1 MDKTLAAN
9 LEGLS
14 AEEQRALLQKLL
26 QEKKAKKA
34 DKTAVLSFGQERLWF
49 LHQLDSANAAYNL
62 RTAVRLQGSLNLPAL
77 EASIQAVVDR
87 HESLR
92 TRIVAVNGR
101 PQQQIQQQMM
111 APLPIT
117 DLSHLQGDERETA
130 VQQQTDAEAQ
140 ATFDLANG
148 PPLFRA
154 RLLKLQTNDHIL
166 LLTMHHIISDGWS
179 IGILIREI
187 ATLYQ
192 TKVANQPS
200 PLAKLPVQYADF
212 ATWQR
217 EWLQGETLEK
227 QLAYWGEQ
235 LADTAVVDLP
245 TDHPRPNVQTF
256 AGARHYFTIAPDIA
270 SQFHQITHA
279 ENATLFMGLLGAF
292 NVLLHIYSRQ
302 TDISVGTPVA
312 GRNRNQLESTIG
324 LFINTLVMRNQIEP
338 QASFRDLLKQIRQ
351 TTLDGFAHQDVP
363 FEKLVEEL
371 HPPRDPSRTP
381 YFQHL
386 FILQNAPF
394 QSVEL
399 PGVTLT
405 ALQPNKASSLFD
417 ITLTMWDDDKQ
428 GMRGY
433 LEYNTDLFS
442 SETMARFV
450 THFQQLMRHIGQQP
464 DAPIAQLSPLS
475 RAEKSKM
482 LVEWNATE
490 RPFPHHTFTQLF
502 KQQAEKTPEK
512 TAVTNSDGDL
522 TYAQLDAKSD
532 QLAAY
537 LRQFD
542 IQPDTLIGLALP
554 RNTSMLVAILGI
566 LKAGA
571 AYLPIDPTYPDQR
584 IQYMLEHA
592 QAPLLITNSELE
604 SSLPQHQAQTIL
616 IDTDWSKIEA
626 APALAQDFSR
636 LNDLAYVIYTSGST
650 GKPKG
655 VQITHRNL
663 ANFLHTMQEKPG
675 ICAEDTLLAVT
686 TLSFD
691 IATLELYLPL
701 ISGARVL
708 LADQATT
715 KDALLLLKLL
725 ESEPV
730 TMMQATPATWQ
741 MLLAAGWEGKAGLK
755 ILSGGEALPVSL
767 AQQLVEK
774 GTAVWNMY
782 GPTETT
788 VWSTCLQVTAEECQT
803 DGVVSIGTP
812 IGNTDVYVLDDH
824 LQPVPIGVTGNLYIG
839 GKGVARGYLH
849 RPDLTAE
856 RFPQH
861 PFKPEERIYF
871 TGDLSRYRSDGSIE
885 FLGRSDH
892 QVKVRG
898 FRIELGE
905 IENSLQQHPEIA
917 QAVVHPQGEQLI
929 AYLIAKGEE
938 QPDVT
943 ALRSHV
949 QETLPAYMVP
959 HRFLFLEAYPLTP
972 NGKVDRKAL
981 PDPAKFALSTDNY
994 VPPRTPIEE
1003 ALVNIWENLLN
1014 VPRVGIEDNFF
1025 ELGGHSLLATQ
1036 LVSRVRQTLGVELPL
1051 RSLFEA
1057 GTVAA
1062 LAKVVTQAQDAPV
1075 APRIQVVDSADAMP
1089 LSFSQQRLWVLDQIE
1104 PNLTAYHIPAV
1115 IRLEGTLDTE
1125 TLQAAF
1131 NELIARH
1138 DSLRTTFA
1146 VNPDGDPIQ
1155 VVHDDVPLEIP
1166 VTAVS
1171 EADVPE
1177 TLKEIVKRPF
1187 DLTIPPLLR
1196 IELLQVQPDN
1206 HLLAIVIHHIIAD
1219 GWSMNILVQEL
1230 ATLYH
1235 ALRAEQPNPLP
1246 ALPVQYPDFA
1256 AWQRS
1261 WLQGEVLAEQLAY
1274 WQQRLAGAPATLD
1287 LPTDFPR
1294 PAMQSYRG
1302 AIYRHD
1308 LPHDLSQHVIHF
1320 SRQANATPFMTL
1332 LATYQLL
1339 LARYSGQND
1348 IVVGSPIA
1356 NRNRT
1361 EVENLIGFFVNML
1374 VLRAQIGAEDNFHD
1388 LLAQVRQHALDGYA
1402 HQDVPFEKL
1411 VDALSIP
1418 RDTSYSPVFQVAFIL
1433 QNTPRNEID
1442 LGEVKMSVVP
1452 AEGTTAKYDLTLT
1465 VLDTKDGGYRLLWE
1479 YCTDLFAEETIE
1491 RLATHFVYLLE
1502 NVLTRP
1508 HQIVSELPLFSA
1520 EEQHQMLTEWNA
1532 TERPFPTHTLTQ
1544 LFMQQ
1549 VEKTP
1554 EKTAVSASDGN
1565 LTYAQLDAKSDQLAA
1580 YLRQFDIQPDTLVG
1594 LALPRDT
1601 SMLVAILGILKAG
1614 AAYLPIDPNYPDQR
1628 IQYMLDHAQAPLLI
1642 TNAELVETLPKNEA
1656 KPILIDSDWAQI
1668 EAAKPLAQDF
1678 SRLENLAYVIYTSGS
1693 TGKPKGVQIT
1703 HGNLANFLCTM
1714 REKPGICAED
1724 TLLAVTT
1731 LSFDIATLE
1740 LYLPLITG
1748 ARVLLA
1754 DQATTRDVSLLMKQ
1768 LESEPVTIMQATPAT
1783 WQMMLAAGWEG
1794 KPDLKILSGGEALPA
1809 ALAKELLGRGTAVWN
1824 MYGPTETTVWSTCLQ
1839 VTEAECQTDG
1849 VVSIGTPIGNTD
1861 VYVLDDHLQPV
1872 PIGVTGNLYIGG
1884 KGVARGYLH
1893 RANLTAERFPQH
1905 PFKPD
1910 KRIYFTG
1917 DLARYRKDGSIEF
1930 LGRSDHQVKVRG
1942 FRIELGEIEN
1952 SLQQHSEIAQAVV
1965 HPQGEQLIAY
1975 LIAKGEEEPDVTVLR
1990 NHVQETLP
1998 AYMVPHRFLFLEA
2011 YPLTPN
2017 GKVDRKALPAPDG
2030 AALTSSKTYT
2040 APRNEK
2046 EEQVANIWKKLL
2058 NLSQVGVHDN
2068 FFELGGDSI
2077 SAIRFIAQAKEIGLI
2092 YRPSQLF
2099 QNQTVAELA
2108 ALIDEQT
2115 AVPAKPLQAQ
2125 TLDDTPDFN
2134 VLADSLAAEEYIKH
2148 PENIQDLYTLTP
2160 TQRAILFH
2168 TLYAPKTGVYVEQ
2181 NALEMEDLDIDLYA
2195 QAWQQMIKRHDLLRT
2210 AFFWEDV
2217 EEPLQMVIRDVPFPL
2232 AVLDWR
2238 SESEERQ
2245 LSHLQELM
2253 ATERQKGFDLTKP
2266 PLLRLYIIQVDENR
2280 HFVLVNYHH
2289 ILLDGWSNVVIH
2301 LEVRAIY
2308 DALKRGEA
2316 PNLPT
2321 PTPYHRYISWLRQ
2334 QEESEA
2340 KTYWQEYLANFEEA
2354 TPIPIAEQMN
2364 QGIYG
2369 AVEDYAEQSV
2379 TLSAE
2384 LWDRL
2389 HTLLNEYKITYNNFM
2404 QAVWG
2409 IVLNR
2414 YSGEND
2420 VLFGTVVHGRPA
2432 ELPQFDRM
2440 VGLFIN
2446 VLPVRLQFQKEEAV
2460 IDWLKHSHER
2470 FVDQSQFAHNSLE
2483 QIQQWGGFPRER
2495 NLFHSLFINN
2505 NPATDNMPPPPTDSR
2520 PLFVQEKTNYALNFY
2535 LKPKEVLQITYD
2547 PTLFTAVS
2555 IKRMLT
2561 HVVQIVRNIV
2571 ARPEQRMDEL
2581 TILPSNERTLLL
2593 ETWNNWPT
2601 PVSQGSLVTDFAAQV
2616 ANQPHV
2622 AAVIDPAYG
2631 TLTYAELDE
2640 KSSQLAAHLQR
2651 LGIQNGRIGLHV
2663 QRSYHFPVGFWA
2675 ILKSGNTYVPLDAKH
2690 PPQRLAF
2697 MIENAQLEAII
2708 SHSSLKTTLPQMT
2721 QPVLLID
2728 EIEPQLANVPALA
2741 AVEMAET
2748 AVILYTSGSSGQPK
2762 GVRLPHQAV
2771 QTYMHTA
2778 VNQFQLSPSD
2788 NILQFASIGFDT
2800 SLEEICT
2807 AHLSGSTLILRTEES
2822 LNSIQAFFNFCH
2834 TYQITVLDLPT
2845 AFWHTMTIEMQRNP
2859 ALQLPANIRLII
2871 IGGEKASPEH
2881 LATWRAVASNEV
2893 TLLNTYGPTEATIV
2907 ATGCAVA
2914 GPDAVSRAELAPIGK
2929 PIPSARV
2936 YIVDQYD
2943 QLAPVGVPGELLIA
2957 GPQLAS
2963 GYVGLPEET
2972 AAKFIPDPFAD
2983 AGKVYRTGDRVR
2995 FLDDGILHFVGR
3007 TDRQIKIRGHRIE
3020 PETLEQ
3026 LLNQHEDVADTAVTT
3041 QPDSQNNL
3049 QIVAYLI
3056 PQNGTAPEQQALT
3069 NYLRQ
3074 LLPAYM
3080 IPAAF
3085 VTLDSFPKTSNGKI
3099 NYRALPAPTF
3109 QTQDGAQYEAPRTP
3123 IEETIA
3129 DLFAQLTSV
3138 EKVGLYDNFFQLG
3151 GHSLLIT
3158 QLASRIQSIFE
3169 VELSLRTLFE
3179 HPTVVDMAILVEEK
3193 MLEMVEA
3200 LDDDEIDLLL

>member
-26 QEKKAKKA
+26 QEKKAKKP

-62 RTAVRLQGSLNLPAL
+62 RTAVRLQGNLNLPAL
-77 EASIQAVVDR
+77 EASIQTVVDR

-92 TRIVAVNGR
+92 TKIVSQNGR
-101 PQQQIQQQMM
+101 PQQQIQQQMT

-117 DLSHLQGDERETA
+117 DLTDLKGESQETA
-130 VQQQTDAEAQ
+130 VQQQSDAEAQ
-140 ATFDLANG
+140 APFDLANG
-148 PPLFRA
+148 PLFRA
-154 RLLKLQTNDHIL
+154 RLLKLQDDDHIL

-200 PLAKLPVQYADF
+200 PLAKIPVQYADF

-235 LADTAVVDLP
+235 LADTAVTDLP
-245 TDHPRPNVQTF
+245 TDYPRPTVQTF

-270 SQFHQITHA
+270 NQFHQLTHA

-324 LFINTLVMRNQIEP
+324 LFINTLVMRNQIDP

-351 TTLDGFAHQDVP
+351 TTLNAFAHQDVP

-381 YFQHL
+381 FFQHL
-386 FILQNAPF
+386 FILQNAPM
-394 QSVEL
+394 QSVAL

-405 ALQPNKASSLFD
+405 TLQPNKASSLFD
-417 ITLTMWDDDKQ
+417 LTLTMWDDERS
-428 GMRGY
+428 MRGY

-442 SETMARFV
+442 DETMARFV

-464 DAPIAQLSPLS
+464 DTPIAQLSALS
-475 RAEKSKM
+475 PAEKSNM

-490 RPFPHHTFTQLF
+490 RPFPHHTLTQLF
-502 KQQAEKTPEK
+502 AQQAKKTAEK
-512 TAVTNSDGDL
+512 TAVSASDGNL

-554 RNTSMLVAILGI
+554 RDTTMLVAILGI

-584 IQYMLEHA
+584 IQYMLDHA
-592 QAPLLITNSELE
+592 QAPLLITNSELVE
-604 SSLPQHQAQTIL
+604 TLPANEAKSIL
-616 IDTDWSKIEA
+616 IDTDWTQIEA
-626 APALAQDFSR
+626 AGSLAQDYSR
-636 LNDLAYVIYTSGST
+636 LDDLAYVIYTSGST
-650 GKPKG
+650 GLPKG

-663 ANFLHTMQEKPG
+663 ANFLCTMQENPG
-675 ICAEDTLLAVT
+675 ISASDTLLAVT

-708 LADQATT
+708 LSDQATT
-715 KDALLLLKLL
+715 KDALLLLKQL
-725 ESEPV
+725 EAEPV

-741 MLLAAGWEGKAGLK
+741 MLLAAGWAGKAGLT
-755 ILSGGEALPVSL
+755 ILSGGEALPAAL
-767 AQQLVEK
+767 GKELLGR

-788 VWSTCLQVTAEECQT
+788 VWSTCLQVTAEECET
-803 DGVVSIGTP
+803 DGVVSIGRP

-849 RPDLTAE
+849 QPDLTAE

-871 TGDLSRYRSDGSIE
+871 TGDLARYRKDGSID

-892 QVKVRG
+892 QVKIRG

-905 IENSLQQHPEIA
+905 IENSLQQHPDLA
-917 QAVVHPQGEQLI
+917 QAVVHPQGEQLV
-929 AYLIAKGEE
+929 AYLIAKGEI
-938 QPDVT
+938 QPDVAT
-943 ALRSHV
+943 LRDHV

-959 HRFLFLEAYPLTP
+959 HRFLFLEEYPLTP

-981 PDPAKFALSTDNY
+981 PDPAKFALSADNY
-994 VPPRTPIEE
+994 VPPRSPIEE
-1003 ALVNIWENLLN
+1003 ALVTIWENLLN

-1036 LVSRVRQTLGVELPL
+1036 LVSRVRQTLNVELPL

-1062 LAKVVTQAQDAPV
+1062 LAKLVTKAQDAPI
-1075 APRIQVVDSADAMP
+1075 APRIQVVDSAAAKP
-1089 LSFSQQRLWVLDQIE
+1089 LSFAQQRLWVLDQIE

-1115 IRLEGTLDTE
+1115 IRLEGTLSVE
-1125 TLQAAF
+1125 TLQVAF
-1131 NELIARH
+1131 NELTARH
-1138 DSLRTTFA
+1138 ASLRTTFA
-1146 VNPDGDPIQ
+1146 VNPEGDPIQ
-1155 VVHDDVPLEIP
+1155 VVHDDVSSEIP

-1171 EADVPE
+1171 ETAVPE
-1177 TLKEIVKRPF
+1177 MLKEIVKRPF
-1187 DLTIPPLLR
+1187 NLTSPPLLR
-1196 IELLQVQPDN
+1196 VELLQIQPDN
-1206 HLLAIVIHHIIAD
+1206 HLLVIVIHHIISD

-1235 ALRAEQPNPLP
+1235 AFNAGQPNPLP
-1246 ALPVQYPDFA
+1246 ALPIQYPDFA
-1256 AWQRS
+1256 AWQRN
-1261 WLQGEVLAEQLAY
+1261 WLQGDVLEQQLAY
-1274 WQQRLAGAPATLD
+1274 WQQRLTGAPVTIN

-1294 PAMQSYRG
+1294 PTMQSYRG

-1308 LPHDLSQHVIHF
+1308 LPHDLSQHVIQF

-1356 NRNRT
+1356 NRNRS

-1374 VLRAQIGAEDNFHD
+1374 VLRTQIGNDDNFNT

-1433 QNTPRNEID
+1433 QNTPRSEID

-1465 VLDTKDGGYRLLWE
+1465 IMDAPNGYRLHWE
-1479 YCTDLFAEETIE
+1479 YCTDLFSEESIA

-1502 NVLTRP
+1502 NVLTQP
-1508 HQIVSELPLFSA
+1508 HQVVSELPLFSA
-1520 EEQHQMLTEWNA
+1520 EEQQKMLTEWNA
-1532 TERPFPTHTLTQ
+1532 TKRPFPHHTLTQ
-1544 LFMQQ
+1544 LFTQQ
-1549 VEKTP
+1549 AKKTA

-1580 YLRQFDIQPDTLVG
+1580 YLHQFDIQPDTLIG

-1601 SMLVAILGILKAG
+1601 TMLVAILGILKAG
-1614 AAYLPIDPNYPDQR
+1614 AAYLPIDPTYPDQR

-1642 TNAELVETLPKNEA
+1642 TNSELVETLPANEA
-1656 KPILIDSDWAQI
+1656 KSILIDADWAQI
-1668 EAAKPLAQDF
+1668 EIAEPLAQDF
-1678 SRLENLAYVIYTSGS
+1678 SRLDDLAYVIYTSGS
-1693 TGKPKGVQIT
+1693 TGLPKGVQIT
-1703 HGNLANFLCTM
+1703 HRNLANFLRTM
-1714 REKPGICAED
+1714 QEKPGISASD

-1740 LYLPLITG
+1740 LYLPLISG

-1754 DQATTRDVSLLMKQ
+1754 DQATTKDALLLLKQ
-1768 LESEPVTIMQATPAT
+1768 LEAQPVTMMQATPAT
-1783 WQMMLAAGWEG
+1783 WQMLLAAGWEG
-1794 KPDLKILSGGEALPA
+1794 KPNLKILSGGEALPV
-1809 ALAKELLGRGTAVWN
+1809 ALARQLLERGTAVWN

-1839 VTEAECQTDG
+1839 VTEEECETDG
-1849 VVSIGTPIGNTD
+1849 VVSIGKPIGNTD

-1893 RANLTAERFPQH
+1893 QPDLTAERFPQH
-1905 PFKPD
+1905 PFKPEE
-1910 KRIYFTG
+1910 RIYFTG
-1917 DLARYRKDGSIEF
+1917 DLARYRKDGSIDF
-1930 LGRSDHQVKVRG
+1930 LGRSDHQVKIRG

-1952 SLQQHSEIAQAVV
+1952 SLQQHPALAQAVV
-1965 HPQGEQLIAY
+1965 HPQGEQLVAY
-1975 LIAKGEEEPDVTVLR
+1975 LIAKGEAQPDVATLR
-1990 NHVQETLP
+1990 DHVQETLP
-1998 AYMVPHRFLFLEA
+1998 AYMVPHRFLFLAE

-2017 GKVDRKALPAPDG
+2017 GKVDRKALPSPDG
-2030 AALTSSKTYT
+2030 TVLAGTKTYT
-2040 APRNEK
+2040 APRNER
-2046 EEQVANIWKKLL
+2046 EQQLAGIWQTLL
-2058 NLSQVGVHDN
+2058 KVQQVGVHDN

-2077 SAIRFIAQAKEIGLI
+2077 SAIRFIAQAKEIGFV

-2108 ALIDEQT
+2108 ALVKEET
-2115 AVPAKPLQAQ
+2115 AVSPTPSQTQ
-2125 TLDDTPDFN
+2125 TLKDITDFSILADTP
-2134 VLADSLAAEEYIKH
+2134 AAEPFLEH
-2148 PENIQDLYTLTP
+2148 PEKIQHLYGLTP

-2168 TLYAPKTGVYVEQ
+2168 TLYAPETGVYVEQ
-2181 NALEMEDLDIDLYA
+2181 NAFEMENLDADLYA
-2195 QAWQQMIKRHDLLRT
+2195 QAWQQMLERHELLRT
-2210 AFFWEDV
+2210 AFFWENI
-2217 EEPLQMVIRDVPFPL
+2217 EEPLQMVVQEVPFPL
-2232 AVLDWR
+2232 THLDWR
-2238 SESEERQ
+2238 GQTEAQ
-2245 LSHLQELM
+2245 QMAQLQELM
-2253 ATERQKGFDLTKP
+2253 ATEQHKGFDLAQP
-2266 PLLRLYIIQVDENR
+2266 PLLRLYVIQVDETR
-2280 HFVLVNYHH
+2280 HFILVNYHH

-2308 DALKRGEA
+2308 DALRSGET
-2316 PNLPT
+2316 PDLPT
-2321 PTPYHRYISWLRQ
+2321 PTPYRDYISWLHQ
-2334 QEESEA
+2334 QEEAAA
-2340 KTYWQEYLANFEEA
+2340 KAYWQNYLANFEEA

-2364 QGIYG
+2364 QGVYG
-2369 AVEDYAEQSV
+2369 AVDDYAEQSM

-2384 LWDRL
+2384 LGDAL
-2389 HTLLNEYKITYNNFM
+2389 HKLLNEHKITYNNFM

-2414 YSGEND
+2414 YSGEDD

-2446 VLPVRLQFQKEEAV
+2446 VLPVRLQFQKDDSV
-2460 IDWLKHSHER
+2460 LSWLKHSHEE
-2470 FVDQSQFAHNSLE
+2470 FIDQSQFAHNSLE

-2535 LKPKEVLQITYD
+2535 LKPKEVWQISYD

-2561 HVVQIVRNIV
+2561 HVMQIVRHIV
-2571 ARPEQRMDEL
+2571 AQPEQRMADL
-2581 TILPSNERTLLL
+2581 TILPTTERNLLL
-2593 ETWNNWPT
+2593 ETWNNWPS
-2601 PVSQGSLVTDFAAQV
+2601 PVSKGSLVADLAAQ
-2616 ANQPHV
+2616 AATQPNV
-2622 AAVIDPAYG
+2622 AAVIDPDYG

-2640 KSSQLAAHLQR
+2640 TSSQLAAHLQQ
-2651 LGIQNGRIGLHV
+2651 LGIQNGRIGLHLE
-2663 QRSYHFPVGFWA
+2663 RSYHFPVCFWA
-2675 ILKSGNTYVPLDAKH
+2675 ILKSGNTYVPLDAKY
-2690 PPQRLAF
+2690 PEQRLAF
-2697 MIENAQLEAII
+2697 MIENAQLDAII
-2708 SHSSLKTTLPQMT
+2708 SHSTLQAALPEVT

-2728 EIEPQLANVPALA
+2728 EIEAQLATAPALA
-2741 AVEMAET
+2741 AVDMAET
-2748 AVILYTSGSSGQPK
+2748 TVILYTSGSSGQPK
-2762 GVRLPHQAV
+2762 GVRLPHQALH
-2771 QTYMHTA
+2771 TYARTA
-2778 VNQFQLSPSD
+2778 VDQFQLTPSD
-2788 NILQFASIGFDT
+2788 NVLQFASIGFDT
-2800 SLEEICT
+2800 SLEET
-2807 AHLSGSTLILRTEES
+2807 GSAHLSGATLILRTEES
-2822 LNSIQAFFNFCH
+2822 LRSIQAFLNFCH
-2834 TYQITVLDLPT
+2834 SYQITVLDLPT
-2845 AFWHTMTIEMQRNP
+2845 AFWHTLTIEMQRDP
-2859 ALQLPANIRLII
+2859 SLQLPAGIRLII

-2881 LATWRAVASNEV
+2881 LATWRSVASDEV
-2893 TLLNTYGPTEATIV
+2893 VLLNTYGPTETTIV
-2907 ATGCAVA
+2907 ATNCTIA
-2914 GPDAVSRAELAPIGK
+2914 GPDAVSCSELAPIGK
-2929 PIPSARV
+2929 PLPSTRV
-2936 YIVDQYD
+2936 YVVDQYN

-2963 GYVGLPEET
+2963 GYVQLPEET
-2972 AAKFIPDPFAD
+2972 AVKFIPDPFAEE
-2983 AGKVYRTGDRVR
+2983 GKVYRTGDRVR
-2995 FLDDGILHFVGR
+2995 FLDDGILQFVGR
-3007 TDRQIKIRGHRIE
+3007 TDRQIKLRGHRIE

-3056 PQNGTAPEQQALT
+3056 PKNGSVPDQQTLAS
-3069 NYLRQ
+3069 YLRQ
-3074 LLPAYM
+3074 QLPAYM
-3080 IPAAF
+3080 IPATF
-3085 VTLDSFPKTSNGKI
+3085 VTVDSFPKTSNGKI
-3099 NYRALPAPTF
+3099 NYRALPTPTF
-3109 QTQDGAQYEAPRTP
+3109 QPQDSAHYEAPRTP
-3123 IEETIA
+3123 IEATIA
-3129 DLFAQLTSV
+3129 DLFSQLTNV

-3179 HPTVVDMAILVEEK
+3179 HPTVIDMALIVEEK